1 VEPWELKSLLEEHP
15 KIRRITVE
23 TRVSSISRNCEETV
37 ARVRV
42 GRVDW
47 GSTPTSSGRR
57 PRASS
62 LPSRARLKRR

>member
-23 TRVSSISRNCEETV
+23 TRVSSISCNWEKT
-37 ARVRV
+37 V

-47 GSTPTSSGRR
+47 GKYADLVREAAKSVLAPFEG
-57 PRASS
+57 PG
-62 LPSRARLKRR
+62 

>member
-23 TRVSSISRNCEETV
+23 TRVSSISRNWEKTV

-42 GRVDW
+42 CRVDW
-47 GSTPTSSGRR
+47 EKYADLVREAAKSVLAPFEGPG
-57 PRASS
+57 
-62 LPSRARLKRR
+62 